1 MQKFLGSLVGGG
13 KKAVRELP
21 KAAPA
26 SAPVLSGLA
35 KQRQLEEAAI
45 AKRGARRAWTKYCL
59 PYDCAVLLLCAS
71 LSQAEVGDRAQ
82 NPKVCTREKEIGS
95 SGGFA

>member
-45 AKRGARRAWTKYCL
+45 AKRGG
-59 PYDCAVLLLCAS
+59 
-71 LSQAEVGDRAQ
+71 EVGDRAQ
-82 NPKVCTREKEIGS
+82 NPKAYLSSIHDLHGAIKAERVPTNAQGVQVVRDHRE
-95 SGGFA
+95 A